1 MVGLHH
7 ALEQQLIINF
17 NPTSPLNHLPESQRK
32 EIEKYKINHDSTSIS
47 NFTID
52 KLLRIPPLLAPY
64 QHSSLPPMLRRP
76 PTAIKLTSE
85 DLAQYEDAEKER
97 NRAAAIASGLVTQQ
111 QLDQQEMNPHDQL
124 KQEAAGGKK
133 SARSREDRIGIGGAA
148 AGR

>member
-1 MVGLHH
+1 
-7 ALEQQLIINF
+7 
-17 NPTSPLNHLPESQRK
+17 
-32 EIEKYKINHDSTSIS
+32 
-47 NFTID
+47 
-52 KLLRIPPLLAPY
+52 
-64 QHSSLPPMLRRP
+64 MLRRP

-133 SARSREDRIGIGGAA
+133 GARSREDRIGIGGAA
-148 AGR
+148 VGR